1 VDLRRRAALAAAVA
15 EATRGWPPA
24 EQEMAAG
31 ILDVL
36 WNLPSYERL
45 RTAWNLEGA
54 QATSAIMWAIDI
66 IASAIRSGRRPGA

>member
-1 VDLRRRAALAAAVA
+1 
-15 EATRGWPPA
+15 
-24 EQEMAAG
+24 MAAG

-45 RTAWNLEGA
+45 RTAWKLEGA